1 MKTKVWI
8 GILIFSLLV
17 GCTSKT
23 QKSSRIGEPGTDT
36 VTAEAVFD
44 ESGTSASAKGIPEEA
59 PVDQSA
65 GMQIIEALSK
75 VYGDAPNVVGG
86 FIGSSRCPSF
96 LEGMFFDGSTLVF
109 QVRGDTLQARHI
121 LEAAAGSKAF
131 RLEKVTEGKYSQQE
145 LKAILDELRRRYDAL
160 TDEKLKSNMTSWGMG
175 LRYIEVCFILNTPE
189 ARQAFREKLMDSPAI
204 RFTGPEQ
211 PRPNGRIGITDTLGI
226 SLRPEYSVYS
236 NVSPTATFVLLNQ
249 GDKEIMCGEHYSVTF
264 EDENGIWRE
273 LPINDIAFDIG
284 YGVRPGGYKL
294 FMASLYPEVHPNKP
308 GRYRFFYDVSLM
320 STPAKF
326 TMMTEFRLTDNEQEV
341 KQAVKMKIS
350 EEPEGYSIRYIPVQE
365 EEQTEDDYVYE
376 VVEEMPQFPGGMPAA
391 MEYIR
396 THIRYPQ
403 TALQDSIQGRVI
415 VQVVI
420 LEDGTLT
427 QARVVRSVDPRLDKE
442 ALRVVQ
448 SMPRWSPG
456 KQRGKALKVRYIFP
470 VMFKLP

>member
-8 GILIFSLLV
+8 GLLIFSLL

-23 QKSSRIGEPGTDT
+23 QKTSRIGEAGIDT
-36 VTAEAVFD
+36 VAAEAVSD
-44 ESGTSASAKGIPEEA
+44 ESGTSASAKKIPVEGH
-59 PVDQSA
+59 VDQSA

-75 VYGDAPNVVGG
+75 VYGDDPNVIGG
-86 FIGSSRCPSF
+86 FIGSPRCPSF

-145 LKAILDELRRRYDAL
+145 LKAILDELHRRYDAL
-160 TDEKLKSNMTSWGMG
+160 TDEKLKSNMTGWGIG

-189 ARQAFREKLMDSPAI
+189 ARQAFRKKLMDSPAI

-226 SLRPEYSVYS
+226 SLRPECSVYS
-236 NVSPTATFVLLNQ
+236 NASPTATFVLLNQ
-249 GDKEIMCGEHYSVTF
+249 GSQEIMCGEHYFITF
-264 EDENGIWRE
+264 EDENGMWRE
-273 LPINDIAFDIG
+273 LPINNIALDIG

-294 FMASLYPEVHPNKP
+294 FTAHLYPDVHPNKP
-308 GRYRFFYDVSLM
+308 GRYRFFYDISLM
-320 STPAKF
+320 GTRTNF

-350 EEPEGYSIRYIPVQE
+350 QEPEGHGVRYTPVQE
-365 EEQTEDDYVYE
+365 EEQTEDNYVYE

-396 THIRYPQ
+396 THIRYPE
-403 TALQDSIQGRVI
+403 TALQDSVQGRVI

-420 LEDGTLT
+420 LEDGTPT
-427 QARVVRSVDPRLDKE
+427 QAKVVRSVDPRLDKE
-442 ALRVVQ
+442 AMRVVQ

-456 KQRGKALKVRYIFP
+456 KQRGKVVKVKYTLP

>member
-8 GILIFSLLV
+8 GLLIFSLL

-23 QKSSRIGEPGTDT
+23 QKTSRIGEAGIDM
-36 VTAEAVFD
+36 VAAEAVSD
-44 ESGTSASAKGIPEEA
+44 ESGTSASAKNIPEEGH
-59 PVDQSA
+59 VDQSA
-65 GMQIIEALSK
+65 GMQIIEALSN
-75 VYGDAPNVVGG
+75 VYGSDPNAIGD
-86 FIGSSRCPSF
+86 FIGTPRCPSF
-96 LEGMFFDGSTLVF
+96 LEGMYFDGSTLVF
-109 QVRGDTLQARHI
+109 QVRGDTLQARRT

-160 TDEKLKSNMTSWGMG
+160 ADNKLKSNMTSWGMG
-175 LRYIEVCFILNTPE
+175 LHYIEVRFVLNTPE

-204 RFTGPEQ
+204 RFAGPEQ
-211 PRPNGRIGITDTLGI
+211 PRPDGRIGITDTLGI

-236 NVSPTATFVLLNQ
+236 NASSTASFVLLNR
-249 GDKEIMCGEHYSVTF
+249 GDQDIMCGEHYFITF
-264 EDENGIWRE
+264 EDENGTWRE
-273 LPINDIAFDIG
+273 LPINNIAFDIG
-284 YGVRPGGYKL
+284 YGVRPGGYQL
-294 FMASLYPEVHPNKP
+294 FTASLYPEVHPNKP

-320 STPAKF
+320 TSPAKF

-350 EEPEGYSIRYIPVQE
+350 QEPEGYGIRYIPVQE

-396 THIRYPQ
+396 THIRYPE
-403 TALQDSIQGRVI
+403 TALQDSVQGRVI

-420 LEDGTLT
+420 LEDGTLA
-427 QARVVRSVDPRLDKE
+427 QVEVVRGVDLRLDKE

-456 KQRGKALKVRYIFP
+456 KQRGKALKVRYTFP
-470 VMFKLP
+470 VTFKLPC

>member
-8 GILIFSLLV
+8 GLLIFSLL

-23 QKSSRIGEPGTDT
+23 QKASRIGGAGTDT
-36 VTAEAVFD
+36 VAAKAVFD
-44 ESGTSASAKGIPEEA
+44 ETGTSASAEGISEEA

-65 GMQIIEALSK
+65 GMQIIETLSK
-75 VYGDAPNVVGG
+75 VYGNDPNVIGG

-109 QVRGDTLQARHI
+109 QVRGDTLQARHT
-121 LEAAAGSKAF
+121 LEAVAGSKAF

-145 LKAILDELRRRYDAL
+145 LETILNELRRRYDAL
-160 TDEKLKSNMTSWGMG
+160 ADEKLKRNMVSWGMG

-189 ARQAFREKLMDSPAI
+189 ARQAFREKIMDSPAI

-236 NVSPTATFVLLNQ
+236 NASPTATFVLLNQ
-249 GDKEIMCGEHYSVTF
+249 GGQEVMCGEHYFITF
-264 EDENGIWRE
+264 EDEDGTWRE
-273 LPINDIAFDIG
+273 LPINTMAFDIG
-284 YGVRPGGYKL
+284 YGIRPGGHKL
-294 FMASLYPEVHPNKP
+294 FTASLYPEIHPNKP

-320 STPAKF
+320 KTHVDF

-341 KQAVKMKIS
+341 KRAVKMKIPKES
-350 EEPEGYSIRYIPVQE
+350 EGHGVRYTPVEE
-365 EEQTEDDYVYE
+365 EEQTEDNHIYE

-391 MEYIR
+391 MEYLR
-396 THIRYPQ
+396 THIRYPK

-420 LEDGTLT
+420 LEDGTPS
-427 QARVVRSVDPRLDKE
+427 QARVVRSVDPRLDEE
-442 ALRVVQ
+442 AMRVVQ

-456 KQRGKALKVRYIFP
+456 KQRGKVVKVKYTLP
-470 VMFKLP
+470 VTFKLP